1 MELCMEAKALKSSV
15 RGEFTKNSHNQNQH
29 VAFDDFFSSN
39 GGVSSEEFSV
49 DCFFDFTNG
58 EFEEENEEKNSA
70 LIFSQEERVTDDD
83 SNSNSSSFSFDS
95 GLTNELSVPDD
106 EIAGLE
112 WVSQFVDDSFPVLP
126 FSCPVFK
133 QQTENQPEA
142 RFEPESAPVFVK
154 TPCFSSPIP
163 SKSRSKRAKPTGK
176 TWPFGSFSRFESSTS
191 STTTASSSS
200 TSSGFSISSTPT
212 QKPNLGDIIEPPTK
226 KQRRKSVVQS
236 DGNAFQR
243 RCSHC
248 QVQKTPQWRTGP
260 LGAKTLCNA
269 CGVRYK
275 SGRLY
280 PEYRPACSPTFSGD
294 MHSNSHRKVL
304 EMRKKKELAGKEPD
318 ELTPVV
324 PSF

>member
-1 MELCMEAKALKSSV
+1 MM
-15 RGEFTKNSHNQNQH
+15 
-29 VAFDDFFSSN
+29 
-39 GGVSSEEFSV
+39 
-49 DCFFDFTNG
+49 
-58 EFEEENEEKNSA
+58 
-70 LIFSQEERVTDDD
+70 IVTRIQAV
-83 SNSNSSSFSFDS
+83 FI
-95 GLTNELSVPDD
+95 PDD

-133 QQTENQPEA
+133 QQTENQTQA

-163 SKSRSKRAKPTGK
+163 SKSRSKRTKPTGK
-176 TWPFGSFSRFESSTS
+176 TWPVGSIPRFESSTS

-212 QKPNLGDIIEPPTK
+212 QKPNLGDTTEPPTK

-236 DGNAFQR
+236 NGNAFQR